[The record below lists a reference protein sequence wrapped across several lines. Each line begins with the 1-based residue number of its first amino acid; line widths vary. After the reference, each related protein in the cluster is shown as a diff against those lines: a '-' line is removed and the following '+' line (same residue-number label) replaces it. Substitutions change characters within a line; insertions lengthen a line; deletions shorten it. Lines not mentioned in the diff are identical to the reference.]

1 MHVFESMHMLYVCM
15 SVYNTHHTCMYAQVE
30 KRVGAGVTR
39 GCELPDTDA
48 GNLFA
53 RTVTAKSFLP
63 LLPSSKLLTKRS
75 APSMPLPQPGLEAHR
90 EVCALGNPVAKV
102 LGPGQS

>member
-1 MHVFESMHMLYVCM
+1 MHLHESMHMRYVCM
-15 SVYNTHHTCMYAQVE
+15 SVYNKHHTCMYAQVE

-48 GNLFA
+48 GDPLA

-63 LLPSSKLLTKRS
+63 LLPSSELLTKRS

-90 EVCALGNPVAKV
+90 EGCALGSPVAKE